1 MAVAKLKCKCHG
13 EYQPRENLI
22 TTPKGRF
29 CSYKLMLEWANKQ
42 TSKRIAREKAKAK
55 QVVVKK
61 EKAVRADLRARKEK
75 LKTAGDYIKEA
86 QSAVN
91 KYIRLRDHGKPCIS
105 CGSLPEQK
113 AGGTMDAGHYR
124 SRGAASH
131 LRFNVLNIHSQ
142 CVKCN
147 RFNSGNAIDY
157 RINLI
162 DKIGLELVE
171 TLEKDNQPRKFT
183 IDYLKRIKR
192 IFNKRARILEK
203 RIARR

>member
-1 MAVAKLKCKCHG
+1 M
-13 EYQPRENLI
+13 
-22 TTPKGRF
+22 
-29 CSYKLMLEWANKQ
+29 ANK
-42 TSKRIAREKAKAK
+42 KRKCLFCKEFHVAEEGIRTPAGFFCKMDHAVKHARAVSERQQRKVKAEQRKAEKAA
-55 QVVVKK
+55 
-61 EKAVRADLRARKEK
+61 RADLRVRKES

-86 QSAVN
+86 QAAVN
-91 KYIRLRDHGKPCIS
+91 KYIRLRDHGEPCIS

-131 LRFNVLNIHSQ
+131 LRFNVLNIHAQ

-162 DKIGLELVE
+162 KKIGVELVDK
-171 TLEKDNQPRKFT
+171 LEADNQPRKFT
-183 IDYLKRIKR
+183 IEYLKRIKR
-192 IFNKRARILEK
+192 IFNKRALRLQK

>member
-1 MAVAKLKCKCHG
+1 MPNKNRKCKYCSEYKEADKGIKTPVAWFCCH
-13 EYQPRENLI
+13 EHAILFAQD
-22 TTPKGRF
+22 
-29 CSYKLMLEWANKQ
+29 KQ
-42 TSKRIAREKAKAK
+42 AKHKQKQIAKTK
-55 QVVVKK
+55 QLAAKK
-61 EKAVRADLRARKEK
+61 EKAVKADLRARKER

-86 QSAVN
+86 QVAVN
-91 KYIRLRDHGKPCIS
+91 KYIRLRDHGKSCIS

-131 LRFNVLNIHSQ
+131 LRFNILNIHAQ

-162 DKIGLELVE
+162 KKIGIELVDK
-171 TLEKDNQPRKFT
+171 LEADNQPRKFT
-183 IDYLKRIKR
+183 IEYLKRVKK
-192 IFNKRARILEK
+192 IFSKRARYYANK
-203 RIARR
+203 KGC